1 MNRMGTR
8 SRLLEFGCQY
18 GGRMKYLDVDGIGK
32 VSRIGL
38 GTWQF
43 GSREIGRIELVQ
55 NRRARAV
62 DVAAE
67 FLARVG

>member
-1 MNRMGTR
+1 MKRMGTR

-18 GGRMKYLDVDGIGK
+18 GGRMKCLDVDGIGK

-43 GSREIGRIELVQ
+43 GSREW
-55 NRRARAV
+55 
-62 DVAAE
+62 AE
-67 FLARVG
+67 SNWCRPTAPAP